1 MRAIVGVHGIAQ
13 QQVGRHLLSAPW
25 TQALGDGIE
34 RALRRPVD
42 PPELDIAF
50 YGDLFLDR
58 DVDGTKGQALEGLDD
73 ADVAFVLAA
82 AEEVVTETELSQAD
96 AAPLKGFLA
105 LPPAVLRVVAAI
117 DRRFGQHA
125 GPLFVGELRQA
136 RRYLTDGALKDE
148 ADARVAA
155 AVDDGCRVLI
165 GHSLGSVV
173 ALEFVRLNPGRDLGM
188 LLTMGSPLGLRAI
201 RHLLPDSG
209 FGTGPGGPPNVKSW
223 RNLRDPRDPVALAG
237 GLSPWWPVV
246 QDDDTIDNGREP
258 HAATRYLAKKQAGAA
273 VLDGYPGA
281 ATQ

>member
-1 MRAIVGVHGIAQ
+1 MSAIVGVHGIAQ
-13 QQVGRHLLSAPW
+13 QQVGRHLLGVPW

-34 RALRRPVD
+34 RALGRPIE
-42 PPELDIAF
+42 PPDLDIAF

-58 DVDGTKGQALEGLDD
+58 GMDGSKGQALEGLDD

-82 AEEVVTETELSQAD
+82 AEEVVTEMELAQAD
-96 AAPLKGFLA
+96 AAPLKGFPE
-105 LPPAVLRVVAAI
+105 LPPALLRVVAAI

-136 RRYLTDGALKDE
+136 RRYLTDGALKDD

-173 ALEFVRLNPGRDLGM
+173 ALEFVRLNPSHALDI
-188 LLTMGSPLGLRAI
+188 LLTLGSPLGLRAI
-201 RHLLPDSG
+201 RHLLPDPV
-209 FGTGPGGPPNVKSW
+209 FGTGPGGPPNVTNW

-237 GLSPWWPVV
+237 GLCTWWPVV
-246 QDDDTIDNGREP
+246 HDDDTIENGREP

-273 VLDGYPGA
+273 VLDAYPRAG
-281 ATQ
+281 TS